1 MTTISDHKAMRRYV
15 LEIAVS
21 TPDEA
26 ERAVANGADRLEVSS
41 GLEVGGLTP
50 SSGLFRAVR
59 EQVDVPLY
67 VLLRPRAGGFAYTD
81 GEFAVMQADA
91 RALLAEGAN
100 GIVFGVLTP
109 AGAIDAARCHMLVR
123 RANGRAV
130 FHRAFDFLPD
140 PIAALDELIALGF
153 ERVLTSGGAVSAE
166 AGTAC
171 LAQLIQHAGRR
182 IEVLP
187 AGSIRPHN
195 VADLVRATG
204 CDQVH
209 AAARVQAADSF
220 LSARPQIAAGMG
232 VPGELSAE
240 LVKGLRE
247 QLDRVAGMLS

>member
-1 MTTISDHKAMRRYV
+1 MTTISDHNAMRRYT

-26 ERAVANGADRLEVSS
+26 ERAVVNGADRLELSS

-50 SSGLFRAVR
+50 SIGLFRAVR
-59 EQVDVPLY
+59 EQVDVPIY
-67 VLLRPRAGGFAYTD
+67 VLIRPRAGGFAYTD
-81 GEFAVMQADA
+81 REYAVMQADA
-91 RALLAEGAN
+91 KALLAEGAN

-109 AGAIDAARCHMLVR
+109 AGAIDVARCRMLVT
-123 RANGRAV
+123 RAKGRAV

-140 PIAALDELIALGF
+140 PIAALDELIILGF
-153 ERVLTSGGAVSAE
+153 ERVLTSGGATTAE
-166 AGTAC
+166 AGAPC
-171 LAQLIQHAGRR
+171 LAKIIQHAGRR

-195 VADLVRATG
+195 VDALVRVTG

-209 AAARVQAADSF
+209 AAARVPAADPC
-220 LSARPQIAAGMG
+220 LAARPQLAAGMG
-232 VPGELSAE
+232 VPAELSAE

-247 QLDRVAGMLS
+247 HLDRACGVLS